1 MKGII
6 GRKLG
11 MTRIFDDTG
20 RSVPVTVIEA
30 GPCPVVRVKAEETDG
45 YRAAVLGFGRVR
57 RATRPYAGQFK
68 NAEGAP
74 PRLLREMRLGKDE
87 EAPEGEVRVDIFSAG
102 EYVDVRGRSKGH
114 GFAGGIKRWGF
125 HRGPM
130 AHGSKYHRGP
140 GSLSSRMS
148 GGGGKV
154 FKGRRLPGHYGNARI
169 TVQALEVVRV
179 DAERNLILI
188 RGAVPGVRGALVE
201 IRQSVKRRGKKA

>member
-11 MTRIFDDTG
+11 MTRIFDETG
-20 RSVPVTVIEA
+20 RAVSVTVIEA
-30 GPCPVVRVKAEETDG
+30 GPCPVIRVKAEEKDG
-45 YRAAVLGFGRVR
+45 YRAAVLGYGRVR
-57 RATRPYAGQFK
+57 RASRPYAGQFK

-74 PRLLREMRLGKDE
+74 SRLLREMLLADGED
-87 EAPEGEVRVDIFSAG
+87 APEGEVRVDIFSAG

-114 GFAGGIKRWGF
+114 GFTGGIKRWGF

-130 AHGSKYHRGP
+130 THGSKYHRGP

-154 FKGRRLPGHYGNARI
+154 FKGRRLPGHYGNERV
-169 TVQALEVVRV
+169 TVQALQVIRV
-179 DAERNLILI
+179 DADRNLLLV
-188 RGAVPGVRGALVE
+188 RGAVPGVRGAIVE